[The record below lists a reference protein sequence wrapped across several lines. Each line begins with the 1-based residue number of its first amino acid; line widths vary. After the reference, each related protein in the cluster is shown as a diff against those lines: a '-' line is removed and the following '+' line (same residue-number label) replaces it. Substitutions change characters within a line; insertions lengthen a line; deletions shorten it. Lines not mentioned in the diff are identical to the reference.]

1 VGDVRGAG
9 FFYAVELVKDQAT
22 KQSFSPTEREEL
34 LRGFILP
41 QLLDAGVI
49 LRVDDRGDAVVQL
62 APPLIAGAEELDII
76 ELTLRR
82 VLSDAASRFC

>member
-1 VGDVRGAG
+1 
-9 FFYAVELVKDQAT
+9 
-22 KQSFSPTEREEL
+22 
-34 LRGFILP
+34 
-41 QLLDAGVI
+41 
-49 LRVDDRGDAVVQL
+49 VVQL